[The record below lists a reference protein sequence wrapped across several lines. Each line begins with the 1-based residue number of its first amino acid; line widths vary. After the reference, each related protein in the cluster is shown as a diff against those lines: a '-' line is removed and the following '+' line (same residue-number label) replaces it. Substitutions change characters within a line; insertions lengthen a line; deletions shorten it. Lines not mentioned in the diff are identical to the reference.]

1 MNAHAVVQ
9 LEALLDATQN
19 RQRILDRRLID
30 DHRLETPLK
39 RGVLLDVLAILVE
52 RRRADAVQ
60 LAARQHGLEQI
71 ARVHRAL
78 ALARADDQVEFVNE
92 ENDASGGLL
101 HFVEHRFEA
110 FLKFTAVF
118 CTGDECPHIERED
131 RLVLESLGH
140 VAPQD
145 PLREALDDGGLAD
158 AGFADEHGIVF
169 RLA

>member
-30 DHRLETPLK
+30 DHRLETPLE
-39 RGVLLDVLAILVE
+39 RGIFLDVLAILVE

-60 LAARQHGLEQI
+60 LAARQHGFEQI
-71 ARVHRAL
+71 TRIHRPL
-78 ALARADDQVEFVNE
+78 GLTGADDQVEFVDE
-92 ENDASGGLL
+92 ENDAPVALFHLG
-101 HFVEHRFEA
+101 EHRFQTL
-110 FLKFTAVF
+110 FKFASIF
-118 CTGDECPHIERED
+118 RTGDECTHIERED
-131 RLVLESLGH
+131 RPVLKPLGD